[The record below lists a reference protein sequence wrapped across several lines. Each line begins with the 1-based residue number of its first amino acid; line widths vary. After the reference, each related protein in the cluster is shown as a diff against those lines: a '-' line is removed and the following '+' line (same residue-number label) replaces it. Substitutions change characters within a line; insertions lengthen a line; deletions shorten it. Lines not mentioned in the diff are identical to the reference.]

1 MNSAAKDRTDT
12 IEDESDGPRS
22 ITVLGAAEHNLKHID
37 VTIPKNTMTVV
48 TGLSGS
54 GKSSLV
60 FDTIYS
66 EGQRRFIESLSPYA
80 RQFLGMLEKPKVD
93 LMTGLSP
100 SISIDQK
107 SVSRNPRSSVGTIT
121 EIYDYLRLLYAR
133 VGEPHCPKCGK
144 KIEPQT
150 SQQIV
155 DRVLDLKEGSRIMV
169 LAPIVR
175 GRKGEYRKEFRD
187 LMKKGFVRARVDG
200 KITELE
206 EGMSLDRYF
215 EHTIE
220 VIIDR
225 ITVKKSERSRISEAI
240 ESALNMAERVV
251 TITTP
256 GGDITLS
263 EQFAC
268 VDCGISLPEMEPRI
282 FSWNTPQGACPHC
295 TGLGVIREFD
305 PDLFITDPNRSLNK
319 GLFEIDK
326 WKIKRKFTKKVVAAY
341 GFTLDTPWKEMTKKQ
356 QDLLLYGSGKKRFEA
371 TWESDNEEF
380 EVQWKGTFQ
389 RPFEGW
395 VERAKRMYKS
405 TKSEYARGI
414 LERYMSIVP
423 CPVCQGKRLRSE
435 SRAVTF
441 NGRSITEVNGLSI
454 KALRKFFET
463 AKVESRFKP
472 VADPILREIM
482 GRIGFLEDVGLDY
495 LTLDRS
501 APSLAGGEAQRIR
514 LASQIGSNLVGVTYV
529 CDEPS
534 IGLHSRDNIRL
545 LNSLLRLRDLGNN
558 VLVVEHDEE
567 TIRTADYIVD
577 LGPGA
582 GSEGGEVVVAG
593 TLDDI
598 LKSKKSITGK
608 YLRGEEKIPVPKH
621 RRKPNGRVVELKGCQ
636 HNNLKNLNIRIP
648 LGLFIAVTGVSGS
661 GKSSLVVE
669 TLQRELARRFHHAE
683 AKPGKFDEI
692 LGVEQL
698 DKVIVIDQSPIGRT
712 PRSNPATY
720 VGLWSPLRELF
731 ANLPES
737 QIRGYKPG
745 RFSFN
750 VKGGRC
756 ETCKGAGVEI
766 IEMQFLP
773 PVQVTCSE
781 CKGRRYNR
789 ETLQVRF
796 KGKNIADILDMRI
809 DEAVQFFEGIPSV
822 HRRLETLCEVGM
834 GYVKL
839 GQPATTLSGGEA
851 QRIKL
856 SKFLSRPATGQT
868 LILLDEP
875 TTGLHFADIKKLLE
889 VLHRLVDL
897 GNTILVIEH
906 QLDVVKTADWVIDLG
921 PEGGDDG
928 GFLVAEGTPE
938 DIVAN
943 KQSYTGRYLK
953 DLLESMKPEKA
964 SSTKRQ
970 TRTASKKR
978 RSKK

>member
-1 MNSAAKDRTDT
+1 MKSATNDKNKGTMDVPL
-12 IEDESDGPRS
+12 DGPQS
-22 ITVLGAAEHNLKHID
+22 IVVVGAAEHNLRHID
-37 VTIPKNTMTVV
+37 CEIPKNKFTVV
-48 TGLSGS
+48 TGVSGS

-60 FDTIYS
+60 FDTIFA
-66 EGQRRFIESLSPYA
+66 EGQRRFIESLSAYA

-93 LMTGLSP
+93 FMSGLSP

-107 SVSRNPRSSVGTIT
+107 SVSRNPRSTVGTIT

-133 VGEPHCPKCGK
+133 VGVPHCPKCGK
-144 KIEPQT
+144 VIEPQT
-150 SQQIV
+150 SQQMV
-155 DRVLDLKEGSRIMV
+155 DRVLMLDEGTRIMI

-175 GRKGEYRKEFRD
+175 GRKGEYRREFRD
-187 LMKKGFVRARVDG
+187 LIKKGFIRAKVDG
-200 KITELE
+200 ELVELE

-220 VIIDR
+220 VVVDR
-225 ITVKKSERSRISEAI
+225 LRVKDAERARISEAI
-240 ESALNMAERVV
+240 EASLNMADGVV
-251 TITTP
+251 TIEK
-256 GGDITLS
+256 GDGTLTLS

-282 FSWNTPQGACPHC
+282 FSWNTPQGACTNC
-295 TGLGVIREFD
+295 TGLGVVREFD
-305 PDLFITDPNRSLNK
+305 PDLFIKDPNLSLNQ
-319 GLFEIDK
+319 GAMIPDNWVLRRDLF
-326 WKIKRKFTKKVVAAY
+326 KKVADKY
-341 GFTLDTPWKEMTKKQ
+341 GFTLDMPWKDFTEKQKEIVFYGTKEKY
-356 QDLLLYGSGKKRFEA
+356 DV
-371 TWESDNEEF
+371 TWESENEDY
-380 EVQWKGTFQ
+380 EVKFAGHYK
-389 RPFEGW
+389 RAFEGFFP
-395 VERAKRMYKS
+395 RAQRTYKK
-405 TKSEYARGI
+405 TKSDWRRREM
-414 LERYMSIVP
+414 ERLMSTQP
-423 CPVCQGKRLRSE
+423 CPVCNGDRLKPE
-435 SRAVTF
+435 SQSITLG
-441 NGRSITEVNGLSI
+441 GRSISSLGSLSI
-454 KALRKFFET
+454 KDLREFIDNLKIKKEL
-463 AKVESRFKP
+463 RP
-472 VADPILREIM
+472 VADPIIKEII
-482 GRIGFLEDVGLDY
+482 GRIGFLQDVGLEY
-495 LTLDRS
+495 LTLERP
-501 APSLAGGEAQRIR
+501 APSLAGGESQRIR

-534 IGLHSRDNIRL
+534 IGLHARDNKRL
-545 LNSLLRLRDLGNN
+545 LKSLMNLRDLGNT

-567 TIRTADYIVD
+567 TIRSADFVLD

-582 GSEGGEVVVAG
+582 GAEGGEVVVAG
-593 TLDDI
+593 TLNKI
-598 LKSKKSITGK
+598 LKSKDSLTAR
-608 YLRGEEKIPVPKH
+608 YLRGDDEIPVPKE
-621 RRKPNGRVVELKGCQ
+621 RRKPNGRFIEVRGCR
-636 HNNLKNLNIRIP
+636 HNNLKNINVKIP

-683 AKPGKFDEI
+683 AKPGAHDEI
-692 LGVEQL
+692 VGIDQL

-720 VGLWSPLRELF
+720 VGLWSPLREMF

-737 QIRGYKPG
+737 KIRGYKPG

-756 ETCKGAGVEI
+756 ETCKGAGVEV

-773 PVQVTCSE
+773 PVEVTCSE

-789 ETLQVRF
+789 ETLQVRY

-809 DEAVQFFEGIPSV
+809 DEAYPFFEGIPSI
-822 HRRLETLCEVGM
+822 HRRLATLTAVGM

-897 GNTILVIEH
+897 GNTVLVIEH

-928 GFLVAEGTPE
+928 GYIVAEGTPE
-938 DIVAN
+938 DIVACST
-943 KQSYTGRYLK
+943 SYTGEYLK
-953 DLLESMKPEKA
+953 ELLNAPGG
-964 SSTKRQ
+964 
-970 TRTASKKR
+970 KK
-978 RSKK
+978 S